1 MVRRTCSQ
9 VPIIERKH
17 HHKRGVAGHRTNK
30 DHPSSYARRRI
41 SGVVRYSPNNKQHF
55 QSLTISSLT
64 PISTV
69 VGAYDRFLNDESLT
83 GKAVEC
89 SANKEIVLSFPEYA
103 NGRVTKRACT
113 VWDPLFKMMHSE
125 NSGLEEAIP

>member
-1 MVRRTCSQ
+1 M
-9 VPIIERKH
+9 
-17 HHKRGVAGHRTNK
+17 
-30 DHPSSYARRRI
+30 
-41 SGVVRYSPNNKQHF
+41 
-55 QSLTISSLT
+55 SSLT

-83 GKAVEC
+83 GQAVEC
-89 SANKEIVLSFPEYA
+89 SADKEIFLSFPEYA
-103 NGRVTKRACT
+103 NGRVTKRVCT